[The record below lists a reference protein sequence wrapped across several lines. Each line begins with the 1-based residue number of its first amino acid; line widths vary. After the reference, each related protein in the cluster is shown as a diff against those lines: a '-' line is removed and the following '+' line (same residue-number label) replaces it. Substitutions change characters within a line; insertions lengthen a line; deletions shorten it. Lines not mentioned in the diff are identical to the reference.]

1 MRRACF
7 ALSLAMLGGCVRTT
21 SIAPA
26 VRNSAGVG
34 VGYVRIDLLLKD
46 HPLYSALTRLDHDV
60 AVLELQVAD
69 PATRGPD
76 VRIAQEAQAMRRDL
90 QSAQE
95 RTEKELLEKQSA
107 YIQQENTAIA
117 GILQQGGIA
126 TQSADAIE
134 RQIAQAS
141 HEQAKNLDEQA
152 KKNFQAFRLKM
163 IAQADAALTS
173 VRRSLLDRADR
184 AYRTRAN
191 EYAQNEA
198 AFTLEQ
204 AHKNAI
210 ERLVLRIRLTDLA
223 LDKQALMQ
231 TQARLHAL
239 GKQEADELRAL
250 HERDQAALASFEKR
264 LLDERREQ
272 ESQEAQEMQARTN
285 AKLSDSAGRT
295 QPWMLG
301 QLGIATAPPL
311 RLAAPGR
318 ALSPALREKLIAL
331 HKTYQATYVED
342 AERTV
347 RRFART
353 AKELS
358 AHFNSLAGVDAAA
371 QEDANKEIEGLR
383 KQRNE
388 LYEQMVAQINRE
400 VQRLAERRG
409 IGRIEIKVSSPGDG
423 VDLTHDAAE
432 TIEGLHE

>member
-1 MRRACF
+1 
-7 ALSLAMLGGCVRTT
+7 VRTT

-26 VRNSAGVG
+26 VRNSANVG
-34 VGYVRIDLLLKD
+34 VGYVRMDLLLKA
-46 HPLYSALTRLDHDV
+46 HPLYSELMRLDYDV
-60 AVLELQVAD
+60 AALELQVPD
-69 PATRGPD
+69 PAMRGPD
-76 VRIAQEAQAMRRDL
+76 ARIAREAQAMRQDL

-107 YIQQENTAIA
+107 YIQQENAAIA
-117 GILQQGGIA
+117 DILRQSGVTA
-126 TQSADAIE
+126 QSADSIE
-134 RQIAQAS
+134 RQIAQTAR
-141 HEQAKNLDEQA
+141 EQGKNVDEQA

-184 AYRTRAN
+184 AYRMRGN
-191 EYAQNEA
+191 EYVQNEA

-204 AHKNAI
+204 ARKNAI

-223 LDKQALMQ
+223 PDKQEKVQ
-231 TQARLHAL
+231 TQARLDAL
-239 GKQEADELRAL
+239 GKQDADDLRAL
-250 HERDQAALASFEKR
+250 HDRDQAALAAFQKR
-264 LLDERREQ
+264 LLDERRKL

-285 AKLSDSAGRT
+285 AKLSESAGQTQLRT
-295 QPWMLG
+295 LG
-301 QLGIATAPPL
+301 QLGIVPAPPL
-311 RLAAPGR
+311 RPSAPGK

-331 HKTYQATYVED
+331 HKSYQAAYVED
-342 AERTV
+342 AQRTV
-347 RRFART
+347 RRFAQT

-358 AHFNSLAGVDAAA
+358 AHFDTLAGVDAAA

-383 KQRNE
+383 KQRND

-409 IGRIEIKVSSPGDG
+409 IGYVETKVSSPGDG
-423 VDLTHDAAE
+423 VDLTHDAAQ